1 LQADDDFRARAET
14 VTSTVVI
21 QSKQGIGDVVW
32 HLPYLRAI
40 AAASPGGKVVF
51 LALPSTHAQELL
63 QAEPCVERTL
73 YFESRGSELQRV
85 LLLGRL
91 TAMLRRL
98 NCDTAWFLDRT
109 VRPAVAALLAGIPT
123 RIGVGIGPQRWFI
136 TNRGVDRRLYRD
148 DPYPFGWLD
157 ALMAQMRISGAGS
170 EPRLHLPPEPTAAVR
185 RQFGAQPRPWI
196 VLGLGGSHP
205 LKQWPQASWVEF
217 IGALRRRFAGTVYL
231 IGGAA
236 QASQAAEL
244 IARTA
249 GAAAINA
256 CALSVVEAVALL
268 READLFVGPDSG
280 PMNLAVAAGTPAF
293 AMFGATQVLAFSKFI
308 NPVLPDDGGPPTLDG
323 MRRIS
328 PGNVLAR
335 IAPYLGTST
344 GSSTG

>member
-1 LQADDDFRARAET
+1 MNDFRARAET

-40 AAASPGGKVVF
+40 AAAAPGGKVVF

-73 YFESRGSELQRV
+73 YFESRGSELTRV
-85 LLLGRL
+85 AHLMRL
-91 TAMLRRL
+91 IAALRRL
-98 NCDTAWFLDRT
+98 HCDTAWFLDVT
-109 VRPAVAALLAGIPT
+109 VRPAIAALFAGIPN

-136 TNRGVDRRLYRD
+136 TNRGLDPRPYRHE
-148 DPYPFGWLD
+148 PYPFRWLD
-157 ALMAQMRISGAGS
+157 ALMAQMQISGAGA
-170 EPRLHLPPEPTAAVR
+170 EPSLHVPPAPIATVR

-217 IGALRRRFAGTVYL
+217 TGVLRRRFAGTVFL

-236 QASQAAEL
+236 QAPQAADL
-244 IARTA
+244 IACTA

-256 CALSVVEAVALL
+256 CALSVIEAVALL

-280 PMNLAVAAGTPAF
+280 PMNLAIAAGTPAF
-293 AMFGATQVLAFSKFI
+293 AMFGATRVLTFSKFI

-323 MRRIS
+323 MGRIS

-335 IAPYLGTST
+335 IAPYLGAST
-344 GSSTG
+344 GSSIG